1 MDKITE
7 ALKNILPAEHVN
19 EVRKAVEDMMSE
31 QVQTLETEF
40 TNKLEEAY
48 AKIQEE
54 KNQTQVVAEQGYQQA
69 YEIIGSLM
77 TRLDEQREEFETALE
92 EGFEEAYKELQSE
105 KGKNDNIEV
114 GLYEEFDKKLQEMK
128 DFMVDK
134 VDQFLG
140 LQEEEI
146 YEHAKRDVLCDP
158 RIAEQRVV
166 VTKMAEMLS
175 DYIDGDKLSGVSSAK
190 LEETYKQ
197 LESLKGQLR
206 IIEAKNVR
214 LSAHN
219 NKLNEQVR
227 EANGLLTE
235 AAKVERKE
243 RQGKAKNASGRGNR
257 VSADQILSEYAA
269 PTQQSDSKGQELME
283 GSDPLT
289 DLLVLSGLQQPWSS
303 LEEESAKKSR

>member
-7 ALKNILPAEHVN
+7 ALKKILPAEHVN
-19 EVRKAVEDMMSE
+19 EVRKAVEDMMAEQYKGLESE
-31 QVQTLETEF
+31 FES
-40 TNKLEEAY
+40 KLEEAY
-48 AKIQEE
+48 AQIKEE
-54 KNQTQVVAEQGYQQA
+54 KDRTEVVAEAGYQQA

-92 EGFEEAYKELQSE
+92 EGFEDAFKELQAE

-128 DFMVDK
+128 EFMVDK
-134 VDQFLG
+134 VDQFLS

-146 YEHAKRDVLCDP
+146 YEHAKRDVLSDP

-175 DYIDGDKLSGVSSAK
+175 DYIDSDKLGGVNSSK
-190 LEETYKQ
+190 LEETHKQ

-206 IIEAKNVR
+206 IVEAKNVR
-214 LSAHN
+214 LSANN

-269 PTQQSDSKGQELME
+269 PTQQSDSKGQDLME

-289 DLLVLSGLQQPWSS
+289 DLLVLSGLQ
-303 LEEESAKKSR
+303 ESR